1 MTEQNEP
8 STLPNS
14 HLAPEDRVTQNELIC
29 DRLLGWRKNTYQHP
43 DSSIAFTGWEDDD
56 RSTPSFTAWAEAGLI
71 IDRFEELAPV
81 ERVDSVS
88 YSSCAE
94 QQMLNLSKL
103 LRVGKLRPADV
114 RAAAL
119 EYIKA
124 VKT

>member
-1 MTEQNEP
+1 MNNEQVTADAL
-8 STLPNS
+8 STQ
-14 HLAPEDRVTQNELIC
+14 AENELIC
-29 DRLLGWRKNTYQHP
+29 EKLLGWHRPPAPPPGCYNTIDWSESRTTP
-43 DSSIAFTGWEDDD
+43 AFT
-56 RSTPSFTAWAEAGLI
+56 TWAEAGLI

-94 QQMLNLSKL
+94 RQMVDLAKL
-103 LRVGKLRPADV
+103 LRVGRLRPADV

-124 VKT
+124 VKS